1 MNVLKY
7 TLIMAFIGF
16 STQLFAS
23 NEKLLESMRK
33 QQKLAEEEIIEL
45 WSNNNR
51 GKQLESVLGEY
62 VVREV
67 RLRSISG
74 TRQTGTLLSEVIKG
88 GQESFDSPQQL
99 AQALVLENL
108 RRKGIDKNPHYFV
121 RGRYLIKG
129 AEVDIQP
136 SKVEIKGNGKG

>member
-1 MNVLKY
+1 MKVLKY
-7 TLIMAFIGF
+7 TLIFAIIGF
-16 STQLFAS
+16 STQLFAG
-23 NEKLLESMRK
+23 NEKLLESIRN
-33 QQKLAEEEIIEL
+33 QQKLAEEEIVEL

-74 TRQTGTLLSEVIKG
+74 TRQTGTLLSEVVKG
-88 GQESFDSPQQL
+88 GKESFDTPQQL

-108 RRKGIDKNPHYFV
+108 RRKGIEKNPHYFV

-129 AEVDIQP
+129 ADVDSKPSRIEV
-136 SKVEIKGNGKG
+136 KGNGKG